1 MRTPQDFSRKIP
13 RASRRVRIA
22 LIVVAVLIIV
32 AVFSL
37 RGLAILW
44 TDYLWFDSVHFQ
56 SVFRTIIATE
66 IVLSVVFIAILFL
79 LIFAS
84 LTVASR
90 LAPRPDEMGPVTELV
105 AKYRTFAASRAGRLR
120 VLAAAVFAV
129 LGGIGA
135 DRQWK
140 TWDMFR
146 YQVSFGVVDPQF
158 HKDVSFYV
166 FELPFINFLIGWAFD
181 ATVVLILLTAVSYY
195 LNGGI
200 VLQARYE
207 RVKPAV
213 KAHLSVLLGILALIK
228 AVAYY
233 YNRLSLV
240 LSRSHI
246 VDGATATSVH
256 ASAPAKFLLMVIA
269 VIAAVLLLANIRQ
282 RGWVLPTVGVA
293 LWALVSLLAGTV
305 YPALYQSL
313 IVNPSELTKEAIY
326 IQRNIDAT
334 RAAYGINNVNVVGG
348 YNYSPTVTTS
358 EIQGNSPQAQINRQT
373 IANMRLLD
381 PSVNLVNTIDK
392 LQGLRSYYSFNAL
405 YLDRYELNVN
415 GTQQETATITSVREL
430 NNQIPSGFVNQHLE
444 YTHGYGDV
452 AVPVGQSGV
461 TSSGNPNFVL
471 SGLPATASDPTLQL
485 TEKGSQIYFDD
496 SPYDGGYV
504 IANTNTPEL
513 DYESTTG
520 AQVTNHYSG
529 SGGVD
534 AGSIFRRAAFAL
546 RFGDANFILSGQI
559 KSSSKVLFYRNVVQR
574 AEKVAPFLQFGS
586 NPYAVV
592 LGGSTY
598 WVLNA
603 YTTTNNYPYSQ
614 EANLDG
620 LPLNSGLQTNFN
632 YVRNSVKVVV
642 NAYNGKMYFF
652 DMGTGD
658 PILKV
663 YERIFPGL
671 FTPVSKANILVPGIT
686 AHWRYPE
693 NLFQIQTNMYGTYH
707 LTNAAAFYSQAQ
719 AWAVSPDPGSG
730 PLNSTPVGQTII
742 GANGQITTTVARL
755 QPQYVEAALPDTKQT
770 GVNFSLLTPYVPISA
785 SGSTQNLTAF
795 IMGSSDPGS
804 YGQLTL
810 YQLPAGETIDGPGL
824 IANAIKSN
832 AAISRELTLYNQNGS
847 EVELGEVDIVPI
859 DNTLLYVEPIF
870 VESTQAHIPTL
881 DDVVVVY
888 DNTAYHSSNAS
899 VDAALCQIT
908 NPDGSQPFSNYCNT
922 AAAQNPTLAPPSTS
936 TAPSGS
942 SSSTTVPGATT
953 TVPSPAPGSSLS
965 SLLAQAN
972 TDLDNAQAA
981 LQAGNLGL
989 YQSDVNAAKLA
1000 IQQANKLPASAAE
1013 SSSASTTT
1021 APASPSTTLP
1031 ASTTTAKASG

>member
-1 MRTPQDFSRKIP
+1 MRTPPEFSRRIP
-13 RASRRVRIA
+13 RASRKLRIG
-22 LIVVAVLIIV
+22 LIAAAVVIIVLIL
-32 AVFSL
+32 SL
-37 RGLAILW
+37 RSLAILW
-44 TDYLWFDSVHFQ
+44 TDYLWFDSVHFAG
-56 SVFRTIIATE
+56 VFRTIIATE
-66 IVLSVVFIAILFL
+66 IVLSAVFIAVFFVL
-79 LIFAS
+79 LFAS
-84 LTVASR
+84 LTVAHK
-90 LAPRPDEMGPVTELV
+90 LAPGDSEVGPLSEFVIR
-105 AKYRTFAASRAGRLR
+105 YRSFAAPRAGRLR
-120 VLAAAVFAV
+120 LVASVVFAV

-140 TWDMFR
+140 NWDMFR
-146 YQVSFGVVDPQF
+146 YQVSFHIVDPQF

-166 FELPFINFLIGWAFD
+166 FSLPFISFLISWAFD
-181 ATVVLILLTAVSYY
+181 AIVVTLIVTAVAYF

-200 VLQARYE
+200 VPQARFG
-207 RVKPAV
+207 RVRPSV

-233 YNRLSLV
+233 YNRLALV

-246 VDGATATSVH
+246 VNGATATSVH

-269 VIAAVLLLANIRQ
+269 VIAALLFLANIRQ
-282 RGWVLPTVGVA
+282 RGWVLPAVGVA

-313 IVNPSELTKEAIY
+313 NVNPSELTKESIY

-334 RAAYGINNVNVVGG
+334 RSAYGINNVNVVGG

-358 EIQGNSPQAQINRQT
+358 EIQGSSPQAQVNRQT
-373 IANMRLLD
+373 LANIRLLD
-381 PSVNLVNTIDK
+381 PSVNIVNTIDK
-392 LQGLRSYYSFNAL
+392 FQALRSYYSFNSL
-405 YLDRYELNVN
+405 YLDRYQLNVN
-415 GTQQETATITSVREL
+415 GTTQQTATITSVREL
-430 NNQIPSGFVNQHLE
+430 NSQVPSGFVNQHLE
-444 YTHGYGDV
+444 YTHGYGAV
-452 AVPVGQSGV
+452 AVPVGQAGV

-471 SGLPATASDPTLQL
+471 SGLPASASAPSLQL
-485 TEKGSQIYFDD
+485 SEKGSQIYFDD
-496 SPYDGGYV
+496 NPADTGYV
-504 IANTNTPEL
+504 IANSQTPEL

-520 AQVTNHYSG
+520 AQITNHYTG

-534 AGSIFRRAAFAL
+534 AGSLVRRAAFAL

-559 KSSSKVLFYRNVVQR
+559 TPSSKVIFYRNVSQR
-574 AEKVAPFLQFGS
+574 VAKVAPFLQLGS

-592 LGGSTY
+592 LNGSTY

-603 YTTTNNYPYSQ
+603 YTTSNNYPYSQ

-620 LPLNSGLQTNFN
+620 LPLASGLQRNFN

-642 NAYNGKMYFF
+642 NAYNGSMYFF

-658 PILKV
+658 PILQV

-671 FTPVSKANILVPGIT
+671 FTPVSLADKLVPGIT

-693 NLFQIQTNMYGTYH
+693 NLFQVQTNMYGKYH
-707 LTNAAAFYSQAQ
+707 LNNAAAFYSQAQ

-742 GANGQITTTVARL
+742 GANGQLTSAVARL
-755 QPQYVEAALPDTKQT
+755 QPQYVEAALPDTKQP
-770 GVNFSLLTPYVPISA
+770 GVNFSLLTPFVPISA
-785 SGSTQNLTAF
+785 SGSSQNLTAF
-795 IMGSSDPGS
+795 MMGSSNQGT

-824 IANAIKSN
+824 ISNAIKSN

-859 DNTLLYVEPIF
+859 DNTLLYIEPIF
-870 VESTQAHIPTL
+870 VESTAAHIPTL

-888 DNTAYHSSNAS
+888 NNTAYHSSNAS

-922 AAAQNPTLAPPSTS
+922 AAAQNPTITPSS
-936 TAPSGS
+936 SASGS
-942 SSSTTVPGATT
+942 SSTSPTTLSPTPTTVPVPAAGS
-953 TVPSPAPGSSLS
+953 TVS

-972 TDLDNAQAA
+972 ADLDNAQAA
-981 LQAGNLGL
+981 LQAGDLGT
-989 YQSDVNAAKLA
+989 YQADVNAARIA
-1000 IQQANKLPASAAE
+1000 IQQANKLPASAAG
-1013 SSSASTTT
+1013 SSSTTVAPTTTVAPATTTT
-1021 APASPSTTLP
+1021 AP
-1031 ASTTTAKASG
+1031 SG